1 MSVTTRKKGI
11 TNFVH
16 KLVSDKISVKQRGS
30 KEEVKEEGK

>member
-11 TNFVH
+11 TNFVY